1 MEFEDRIGEA
11 NGVAEANAGQENP
24 DTAAGS
30 AIEESQAQ
38 QPTGQGAEGAKIG
51 EALTQERVDEIV
63 RERLDRQS
71 RSYLKKLGL
80 ESEDGI
86 AELVKRAQS
95 YDELTKENHGL
106 KEAMALKDAGI
117 SQNREDDVRTYF
129 KGKGMELTAE
139 SLGDALSTHPE
150 WKAGNNV
157 GIGVDKQPAAP
168 AISEEEMAAKLFG
181 YDKF

>member
-1 MEFEDRIGEA
+1 MEFENETGGISATESIAGE
-11 NGVAEANAGQENP
+11 ENP
-24 DTAAGS
+24 DTAAGIGEGG
-30 AIEESQAQ
+30 AEAQ
-38 QPTGQGAEGAKIG
+38 QPTGQSDSDTK
-51 EALTQERVDEIV
+51 EALTQERVNEIV
-63 RERLDRQS
+63 RERLDKQS
-71 RSYLKKLGL
+71 RSYLKRLGL

-95 YDELTKENHGL
+95 YDGLTKENHSL

-117 SQNREDDVRTYF
+117 SSNREDDVRTYF

-139 SLGDALSTHPE
+139 SLEQAIATHPE

-168 AISEEEMAAKLFG
+168 AISEEEEAARLFG
-181 YDKF
+181 YDRF